1 MSAVHNPPG
10 VAFRKPPIW
19 ADNRQALCDA
29 LTYYKAHEGSFYTK
43 DGIVMGV
50 LVGKQTSV
58 RDILSNEVIITAVGG
73 SRKLDENGN
82 RVRGEELTKR
92 TISILEACKSTMR
105 KMLPVGVILGDGYP
119 TLSVEVE
126 HIYNVLAFF
135 TITDVWSERDENG
148 VRFFKIR
155 LEKIDR
161 STPSWW
167 QPEDQVQHSVRP
179 RECPPIQTL
188 CSLCGEVSKQVFSQG
203 WTCLNAHCSGVLS
216 FPPDDIQQL
225 SFASHRAVPMAW
237 CVMCEKGSK
246 TIFSCGWI
254 CLNEDC
260 DDFFHLPTGVSRDDL
275 IYSEEYLQ
283 ERTAHLVPIQPLAP
297 RLPDATVDGFLGTEK
312 EMRIGIVCPQCGGC
326 SRRKCW
332 NRWIC
337 ENPDCSYVLDGR
349 PRPYPLRVVIAE
361 EVAQTQKSSFT
372 TLTVAEGIPMATSR
386 VNGYTIDQYLLP
398 DPNDAG
404 AVFGSVTVF
413 RSGTKINAE
422 AGGANDMWNQMQ
434 EETIKDF
441 GLRRQPVV
449 HPGLPREKLTRN
461 FLQNWGAPYKF
472 AVAVAS
478 KSFREA
484 PPCIISAL
492 KRMQWAGRIAVAKT
506 NETFKSHTQD
516 ADEGSDVVPVDLG
529 SEEPTDFNELLSL
542 GYMEGD
548 RISFHD
554 DGEDTLGPTVATLSL
569 GSPSQM
575 SFRLK
580 KKFTGGKSQV
590 LLKFP
595 LRHGDMVV
603 MHGGRIHRAYEHM
616 VEPKGKRR
624 FALTCRRI
632 ALQTLDPETRA
643 DAEEKSILPSV
654 PENWDYPK
662 TTNRGS
668 DTEDTENFD
677 EGAQND
683 EKRKIKA
690 PSRIACARKTPDSK
704 AFSGGLS
711 FSEPFSDEPSPGGL
725 SFSEPSSGDPSGDP
739 SSGDPS
745 SGDSSS
751 GDPSYDQPS
760 YGQPSYGQP
769 SYGQP
774 SYGQPSYG
782 QPSYGQPSYGQP
794 SYGQPSYGQPSY
806 GQHFSREPLSGDPF
820 FSDPSYSD
828 PSYSDPSYSD
838 PSYGGP
844 FYGES
849 FYGEPSYGDSSPGM
863 SSPSNATGKEPACNA
878 AAPETQATVQAS
890 KHAIDDAEDTPNN
903 EKRRKTED

>member
-1 MSAVHNPPG
+1 MSAVHHLPA

-58 RDILSNEVIITAVGG
+58 RDILSNEVIVTAVGG

-92 TISILEACKSTMR
+92 TISILEACKSTMKR
-105 KMLPVGVILGDGYP
+105 MLPVGVILGDGYP

-167 QPEDQVQHSVRP
+167 QPEDQ
-179 RECPPIQTL
+179 
-188 CSLCGEVSKQVFSQG
+188 
-203 WTCLNAHCSGVLS
+203 N
-216 FPPDDIQQL
+216 DIQQL

-260 DDFFHLPTGVSRDDL
+260 DDFFHLPTGVSCDDL
-275 IYSEEYLQ
+275 TYSEEYLQ
-283 ERTAHLVPIQPLAP
+283 ERTAHLVPIQPLTP

-312 EMRIGIVCPQCGGC
+312 AMRIGIVCPQCGGC

-332 NRWIC
+332 KRWIC

-349 PRPYPLRVVIAE
+349 PRPYPLSVVIAE
-361 EVAQTQKSSFT
+361 EAAQTQKSSFT

-548 RISFHD
+548 RIS
-554 DGEDTLGPTVATLSL
+554 VRY
-569 GSPSQM
+569 SPS
-575 SFRLK
+575 
-580 KKFTGGKSQV
+580 
-590 LLKFP
+590 
-595 LRHGDMVV
+595 
-603 MHGGRIHRAYEHM
+603 A
-616 VEPKGKRR
+616 
-624 FALTCRRI
+624 
-632 ALQTLDPETRA
+632 
-643 DAEEKSILPSV
+643 
-654 PENWDYPK
+654 
-662 TTNRGS
+662 
-668 DTEDTENFD
+668 
-677 EGAQND
+677 
-683 EKRKIKA
+683 
-690 PSRIACARKTPDSK
+690 
-704 AFSGGLS
+704 
-711 FSEPFSDEPSPGGL
+711 
-725 SFSEPSSGDPSGDP
+725 
-739 SSGDPS
+739 
-745 SGDSSS
+745 
-751 GDPSYDQPS
+751 
-760 YGQPSYGQP
+760 
-769 SYGQP
+769 
-774 SYGQPSYG
+774 
-782 QPSYGQPSYGQP
+782 
-794 SYGQPSYGQPSY
+794 
-806 GQHFSREPLSGDPF
+806 
-820 FSDPSYSD
+820 
-828 PSYSDPSYSD
+828 
-838 PSYGGP
+838 
-844 FYGES
+844 
-849 FYGEPSYGDSSPGM
+849 
-863 SSPSNATGKEPACNA
+863 
-878 AAPETQATVQAS
+878 TQAFLANS
-890 KHAIDDAEDTPNN
+890 L
-903 EKRRKTED
+903 